1 MLVAP
6 YPASG
11 GFFVIMNRLIRSSTL
26 LLLCVAL
33 LLTACNAGGGPAI
46 DATRA
51 WLQALADLNFKQ
63 VLDLTCS
70 TPRIRN
76 EVELRL
82 DPLIDIQETL
92 QSLKGQYDFSGLKF
106 EELRNDGRSATVRLS
121 GKLLLKVLGQEQVY
135 QIYEDIG
142 VVEENNV
149 WKVCSNAANLLK

>member
-1 MLVAP
+1 MKHTLAV
-6 YPASG
+6 
-11 GFFVIMNRLIRSSTL
+11 RLTL
-26 LLLCVAL
+26 GLAMMAL
-33 LLTACNAGGGPAI
+33 LIAGCSAGGGPAI
-46 DATRA
+46 DATRS

-70 TPRIRN
+70 MPRMRN

-106 EELRNDGRSATVRLS
+106 EELRNDGRTASVRLS
-121 GKLLLKVLGQEQVY
+121 GKLLLKVLGQTQVY
-135 QIYEDIG
+135 EIYEEVG
-142 VVEENNV
+142 VVNESDV

>member
-1 MLVAP
+1 MKSYLRF
-6 YPASG
+6 G
-11 GFFVIMNRLIRSSTL
+11 TFL
-26 LLLCVAL
+26 LLSVAL
-33 LLTACNAGGGPAI
+33 ILSACSAGGGPAME
-46 DATRA
+46 ATRN

-63 VLDLTCS
+63 VLELTCS

-106 EELRNDGRSATVRLS
+106 EEASNDGRTATVRLS

-135 QIYEDIG
+135 DIYEEVG
-142 VVEENNV
+142 VVKENNA
-149 WKVCSNAANLLK
+149 WKVCGNAANLLK

>member
-1 MLVAP
+1 MKHTLAVRLTLGLA
-6 YPASG
+6 
-11 GFFVIMNRLIRSSTL
+11 IM
-26 LLLCVAL
+26 AL
-33 LLTACNAGGGPAI
+33 LIAGCSAGGGPAI
-46 DATRA
+46 DATRS

-70 TPRIRN
+70 VPRMRN

-106 EELRNDGRSATVRLS
+106 EELRNDGRTASVRLS
-121 GKLLLKVLGQEQVY
+121 GKLLLKVLGQTQVY
-135 QIYEDIG
+135 EIYEEVG
-142 VVEENNV
+142 VVNESDV

>member
-1 MLVAP
+1 MSHHRFTRWFAGIG
-6 YPASG
+6 AG
-11 GFFVIMNRLIRSSTL
+11 L
-26 LLLCVAL
+26 LLLS
-33 LLTACNAGGGPAI
+33 ACSAGGGPAI
-46 DATRA
+46 DATRN

-63 VLDLTCS
+63 VLELTCA

-106 EELRNDGRSATVRLS
+106 EEVSNDGRTATVRLS

-135 QIYEDIG
+135 DIYEEVG
-142 VVEENNV
+142 VVKESDI
-149 WKVCSNAANLLK
+149 WKVCGNAANLLK

>member
-1 MLVAP
+1 MK
-6 YPASG
+6 SHFRIG
-11 GFFVIMNRLIRSSTL
+11 IL

-46 DATRA
+46 EATRN

-70 TPRIRN
+70 TSRIRN

-106 EELRNDGRSATVRLS
+106 EEMSNDGRTATVRLS
-121 GKLLLKVLGQEQVY
+121 GKLLLKVLGQEQVFE
-135 QIYEDIG
+135 IYEEVG
-142 VVEENNV
+142 VVKENDI

>member
-1 MLVAP
+1 MKHTLA
-6 YPASG
+6 A
-11 GFFVIMNRLIRSSTL
+11 RLAL
-26 LLLCVAL
+26 GLAMMAL
-33 LLTACNAGGGPAI
+33 LISGCSAGGGPAI
-46 DATRA
+46 DATRS

-63 VLDLTCS
+63 VLNLTCS

-106 EELRNDGRSATVRLS
+106 EELSNDGRTARVRLS
-121 GKLLLKVLGQEQVY
+121 GKLLLKVLGQIQAY
-135 QIYEDIG
+135 DIYEEVS
-142 VVEENNV
+142 VVNESDV

>member
-1 MLVAP
+1 MKP
-6 YPASG
+6 YLRSG
-11 GFFVIMNRLIRSSTL
+11 IL
-26 LLLCVAL
+26 LLLCGAL

-46 DATRA
+46 QATRD

-63 VLDLTCS
+63 VLELTCS
-70 TPRIRN
+70 TPRVHN

-106 EELRNDGRSATVRLS
+106 EELSNDSRSATVRLS
-121 GKLLLKVLGQEQVY
+121 GKLLLKMLGQEQSY

-142 VVEENNV
+142 VVKENDV

>member
-1 MLVAP
+1 
-6 YPASG
+6 
-11 GFFVIMNRLIRSSTL
+11 MNRHLRGGTL

-46 DATRA
+46 DAARS

-70 TPRIRN
+70 TPRIRS

-106 EELRNDGRSATVRLS
+106 EEFGNDGRTATIRLS

-135 QIYEDIG
+135 EVNEDVG
-142 VVEENNV
+142 VVKENNG
-149 WKVCSNAANLLK
+149 WRVCSNAANLLK

>member
-1 MLVAP
+1 MMKPHL
-6 YPASG
+6 
-11 GFFVIMNRLIRSSTL
+11 RLGIL
-26 LLLCVAL
+26 LLLCAGV

-46 DATRA
+46 DATRT

-63 VLDLTCS
+63 VLNLTCS

-106 EELRNDGRSATVRLS
+106 EELSNDGRTATVRLS
-121 GKLLLKVLGQEQVY
+121 GKLLLKVLGQEQVFE
-135 QIYEDIG
+135 INEMVG
-142 VVEENNV
+142 VVEENDV